1 MALILGIKGG
11 KGLHNS
17 SVALL
22 DTEKDDIMFVGEEER
37 FNGEK
42 HTDCF
47 PIGSLTYAFKNLGIK
62 YKDIDY
68 IAIGNNESEVMSGYW
83 DLFHSLGK
91 DEQFQPMKDSCF
103 DQIYYASMVKMR
115 LKQMFPNADIF
126 SINHHDTHSALA
138 FYCSPFEEAAIF
150 TSDGLGEAEAMT
162 FNHGIKSKIHKLHS
176 IGYPNSLGFMY
187 TTFCHLLGFHG
198 PNPEGK
204 VMALASFG
212 KPKFLDSFRKIYS
225 SPLSFTFEY
234 NQDLMTLTSEGGPP
248 NFKSQE
254 IYKKLFDG
262 FGARERDEELK
273 KVHYDI
279 AASLQQFFEEMIIKL
294 ANDLQEQTK
303 SENICVGGGSFLN
316 SVVNNKILDHTK
328 FKRIYVNPASHDGG
342 NGLGAALYLKHKIL
356 KNNNKT
362 NFAAYLGYNIT
373 EIEAES
379 KLTNFEIKYTEPVE
393 LNKEVAKLLH
403 EGAVIGWVKG
413 KAEIGPRALCN
424 RSILV
429 NPTKKETIDYLNKE
443 IKRREWFR
451 PYAPVVMEEHAHK
464 YFEFK
469 NEETD
474 SPYMLKV
481 HNILKGAIDKILAI
495 SHVDGTARTQTVNK
509 KQNAEIYDLLNEYS
523 KLSGLHVLL
532 NTSFNVGGESIV
544 NNEQEAIL
552 CFVMANLDYLVL
564 DKFLISKKEN
574 LEAIKEFLD
583 NATLQQYFL
592 SRKKIYV
599 DTHRD
604 FIEENKE
611 MFSSSLK
618 KVEDGTLTFR
628 EMRWS

>member
-1 MALILGIKGG
+1 MAIILGIKGG

-22 DTEKDDIMFVGEEER
+22 DTEKDDILFVGEEER
-37 FNGEK
+37 FNGNK

-47 PIGSLTYAFKNLGIK
+47 PIGSLVYAFKNLNIK
-62 YKDIDY
+62 YKDVDY
-68 IAIGNNESEVMSGYW
+68 IAIGNNDNEIMSGYW

-91 DEQFQPMKDSCF
+91 DEQFQPMKESCF
-103 DQIYYASMVKMR
+103 NQIYYASMIKMR
-115 LKQMFPNADIF
+115 LKTMFPNADIF

-162 FNHGIKSKIHKLHS
+162 FSYGIKHNLHRLHS

-187 TTFCHLLGFHG
+187 TLFCHLLGFHG

-225 SPLSFTFEY
+225 SPRSFTFEY
-234 NQDLMTLTSEGGPP
+234 NQDLMTLTSDGGPP
-248 NFKSQE
+248 SFKSSA
-254 IYKKLFDG
+254 IYKSLFSG
-262 FGARERDEELK
+262 TSARERDEDLK
-273 KVHYDI
+273 EIHYDI
-279 AASLQQFFEEMIIKL
+279 AASLQCFFEEMVIKL
-294 ANDLQEQTK
+294 TNDLQEQTK

-328 FKRIYVNPASHDGG
+328 FKKIYVNPASHDGG
-342 NGLGAALYLKHKIL
+342 NALGAALYLKHKIL

-362 NFAAYLGYNIT
+362 KFGTYLGYNIT
-373 EIEAES
+373 EHEAES
-379 KLTNFEIKYTEPVE
+379 RLIHFEIEYTEPAE
-393 LNKEVAKLLH
+393 LNKEVARLLH
-403 EGAVIGWVKG
+403 EGAVVGWVKG

-469 NEETD
+469 NGETN

-481 HNILKGAIDKILAI
+481 HNILKDAIGKIPAI

-509 KQNAEIYDLLNEYS
+509 EQNAEIYDLLNEYS

-532 NTSFNVGGESIV
+532 NTSFNIGGESII
-544 NNEQEAIL
+544 NNEQEAIF
-552 CFVMANLDYLVL
+552 CFVMAKLDYLVL
-564 DKFLISKKEN
+564 DKFLISKEKN
-574 LEAIKEFLD
+574 LEAINEFLT
-583 NATLQQYFL
+583 NTTLQQYFH

-599 DTHRD
+599 DEHTD
-604 FIEENKE
+604 FIRENKE
-611 MFSSSLK
+611 IFSGDLK
-618 KVEDGTLTFR
+618 NVEDGKLIFR